1 MRQLARLVLW
11 LTIATACGCNG
22 AKPKAEGLES
32 IAHRTLPENVRTIR
46 LTPATLDEVYGV
58 KAFVYARHGG
68 PGGKATLED
77 DTSAAPG
84 LPLDD
89 ARLVIFA
96 EGSGDSLAGFR
107 HTAKLIA
114 ESPESWPPGASPSL
128 LLLPVHW
135 SMTSDVVLEHVSL
148 NDQSHGAVQFQD
160 LVHVHSLRHE
170 RNHQASVSVLAFSAG
185 TRVVQLAFGARIDTE
200 RGVTE
205 AGPYPD
211 YMGWVDN
218 VVFVGS
224 SLARTDLVPLE
235 IIRGRLVNFV
245 NPRDTHF
252 GDRAPSVAPAGGK
265 PRLDEVVN
273 PLRIVYRSPGLGA
286 SAVGFDELPTLTA
299 PGQFTAADATPE
311 GRAAFRRVNVRVPT
325 DLVPY
330 NLLGVKVVN
339 DDLDDFL
346 NLARNHYIMVGRGAG
361 GTTGGP
367 EFEQYRQVAAA
378 FVQKFVA
385 PVLATGRLTTTVL
398 GVEAK
403 PLTPLDVLAAPVKGL
418 TGSSGQASEEQPKPQ
433 PSP

>member
-1 MRQLARLVLW
+1 MCPDTPVLASEL
-11 LTIATACGCNG
+11 LT
-22 AKPKAEGLES
+22 AEV
-32 IAHRTLPENVRTIR
+32 T
-46 LTPATLDEVYGV
+46 
-58 KAFVYARHGG
+58 
-68 PGGKATLED
+68 
-77 DTSAAPG
+77 
-84 LPLDD
+84 
-89 ARLVIFA
+89 
-96 EGSGDSLAGFR
+96 
-107 HTAKLIA
+107 
-114 ESPESWPPGASPSL
+114 SL

-148 NDQSHGAVQFQD
+148 NHQRHGAVQLQD

-170 RNHQASVSVLAFSAG
+170 RNHRASVSVLAFSAG
-185 TRVVQLAFGARIDTE
+185 TRVVQLAFGARIDAE

-252 GDRAPSVAPAGGK
+252 GDRAPTVAPAGSK

-299 PGQFTAADATPE
+299 PGQFIAADATPE

-361 GTTGGP
+361 GTTSGP

-398 GVEAK
+398 GAEAK

-418 TGSSGQASEEQPKPQ
+418 TGSAEQSSEDPSKPQ
-433 PSP
+433 SPER